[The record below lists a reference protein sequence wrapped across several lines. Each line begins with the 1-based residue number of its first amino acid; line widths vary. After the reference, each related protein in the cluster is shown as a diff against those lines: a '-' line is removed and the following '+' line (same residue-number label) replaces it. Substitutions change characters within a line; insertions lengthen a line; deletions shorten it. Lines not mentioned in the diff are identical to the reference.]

1 MRMIVSGIEFSYDSV
16 SRISDIGFNAEEGDV
31 VSILG
36 PNGVGKTTLLKCI
49 NMVHTPHRGSVL
61 VDEDSILDMP
71 SRDIAK
77 IIGYVPQRAHVSG
90 STVFESILIGRKPH
104 IAVDAT
110 ERDLRFVGRII
121 DLLDLADIA
130 DKPVNQISG
139 GEYRMVQIARALAQQ
154 PKVLLLDEPT
164 SNLDLK
170 NQYHVLDAISNV
182 VKVNGMCAVVTN
194 HDLNLALRFSTKFIL
209 MRQGRVFAAGGKEVI
224 TESNIREVYGIDV
237 SVGDVDGNTV
247 VVPKGCIF

>member
-1 MRMIVSGIEFSYDSV
+1 MKMIVSGIEFSYDSV
-16 SRISDIGFNAEEGDV
+16 SRISGIGFNAEEGDV

-49 NMVHTPHRGSVL
+49 NMVHTPHGGSVM
-61 VDEDSILDMP
+61 VDGDSILDM
-71 SRDIAK
+71 SNRDIAK
-77 IIGYVPQRAHVSG
+77 VIGYVPQRAHVSG
-90 STVFESILIGRKPH
+90 STVFESVLIGRKPH
-104 IAVDAT
+104 ITVDAT

-139 GEYRMVQIARALAQQ
+139 GEYQMVQIARALAQQ

-182 VKVNGMCAVVTN
+182 VKVNSMCAVMTN

-209 MRQGRVFAAGGKEVI
+209 MRQGRVFAAGDKEII

-237 SVGDVDGNTV
+237 SVGDVDGNSV